1 MLMKILTLV
10 DGSEHSLKA
19 LDYAINL
26 LSQKNSDSKQY
37 KDKMQTNHQM
47 IILNILQPVKLSDD
61 VMQHFESIDSER
73 KSSLKKYLNDINSAM
88 KDAWIKKLSDL
99 KSKYEK
105 TGIVISTKI
114 VKGTHSSRFIAY
126 SIVKF
131 AEDEKV
137 DMITIGSVGTG
148 GAHEKKSLGSVT
160 RNVAEISTRP
170 VLIIP

>member
-1 MLMKILTLV
+1 MKILTLV

-19 LDYAINL
+19 LDYAVNL
-26 LSQKNSDSKQY
+26 ISQKTSTSNHHG
-37 KDKMQTNHQM
+37 DKIQTKHKI
-47 IILNILQPVKLSDD
+47 IILNILQPLKLSDE
-61 VMQHFESIDSER
+61 VVQHFKSIGAER
-73 KSSLKKYLNDINSAM
+73 KSSLKKYLNDVNSAM

-105 TGIVISTKI
+105 TGILISTKI
-114 VKGTHSSRFIAY
+114 VTGTHSSLYVAY

-137 DMITIGSVGTG
+137 DMITVGSVGTG
-148 GAHEKKSLGSVT
+148 GIHEKKSLGSVS

-170 VLIIP
+170 VLIVP

>member
-114 VKGTHSSRFIAY
+114 VKGTS
-126 SIVKF
+126 
-131 AEDEKV
+131 E
-137 DMITIGSVGTG
+137 MT
-148 GAHEKKSLGSVT
+148 
-160 RNVAEISTRP
+160 
-170 VLIIP
+170 

>member
-1 MLMKILTLV
+1 MKILTLV

-19 LDYAINL
+19 LDYAVNL
-26 LSQKNSDSKQY
+26 ISQKTSTSNRDSDKI
-37 KDKMQTNHQM
+37 QTKHKI
-47 IILNILQPVKLSDD
+47 IILNILQPLKLSDE
-61 VMQHFESIDSER
+61 VVQHFKSISTER
-73 KSSLKKYLNDINSAM
+73 KSSLKKYLNDVNSAM

-105 TGIVISTKI
+105 TGILISTKI
-114 VKGTHSSRFIAY
+114 VTGTHSSLYVAY

-137 DMITIGSVGTG
+137 DMITVGSVGTG
-148 GAHEKKSLGSVT
+148 GIHAKKSLGSVS

-170 VLIIP
+170 VLIVP

>member
-1 MLMKILTLV
+1 MKILTLV

-19 LDYAINL
+19 LDYAVNL
-26 LSQKNSDSKQY
+26 ISQKTSTSNRDSDKI
-37 KDKMQTNHQM
+37 QTKHKI
-47 IILNILQPVKLSDD
+47 IILNILQPLKLSDE
-61 VMQHFESIDSER
+61 VVQHFKSISTER
-73 KSSLKKYLNDINSAM
+73 KSSLKKYLNDVNSAM

-105 TGIVISTKI
+105 TGILVSTKI
-114 VKGTHSSRFIAY
+114 VTGTHSSLYVAY

-137 DMITIGSVGTG
+137 DMITVGSVGTG
-148 GAHEKKSLGSVT
+148 GIHAKKSLGSIS

-170 VLIIP
+170 VLIVP

>member
-1 MLMKILTLV
+1 MKILTLV

-19 LDYAINL
+19 LDYAVNL
-26 LSQKNSDSKQY
+26 ISQKTSTSNHHG
-37 KDKMQTNHQM
+37 DKIQTKHKI
-47 IILNILQPVKLSDD
+47 IILNILQPLKLSDE
-61 VMQHFESIDSER
+61 VVQHFKSISTER
-73 KSSLKKYLNDINSAM
+73 KSSLKKYLNDVNSAM

-105 TGIVISTKI
+105 TGILVSTKI
-114 VKGTHSSRFIAY
+114 VTGTHSSLYVAY

-137 DMITIGSVGTG
+137 DMITVGSVGTG
-148 GAHEKKSLGSVT
+148 GIHAKKSLGSIS

-170 VLIIP
+170 VLIVP

>member
-1 MLMKILTLV
+1 MKILTLV

-19 LDYAINL
+19 LDYAVNL
-26 LSQKNSDSKQY
+26 LSQKNSISSRQHN
-37 KDKMQTNHQM
+37 DKIQTKHKI
-47 IILNILQPVKLSDD
+47 IILNILQPLKLSDE
-61 VMQHFESIDSER
+61 VVQHFKSINKER
-73 KSSLKKYLNDINSAM
+73 KSSLKKYLDDVNSAM

-105 TGIVISTKI
+105 TGILISTKI
-114 VKGTHSSRFIAY
+114 VQGTHSSLFVAY

-137 DMITIGSVGTG
+137 DMITVGSVGTG
-148 GAHEKKSLGSVT
+148 GIHEKKSLGSIS

-170 VLIIP
+170 VLIVP